1 MAIYRN
7 VALTFWT
14 DIKVVDDFT
23 PEDKYFMMYCLTNP
37 HTNIIGCYE
46 ISLKQMSTEMGYT
59 VESVQA
65 ILKRFNEKHQTILYD
80 EETKELYIKNWY
92 KYNWTTSAK
101 ILQPIITCY
110 NQIKSQKFKCLVG
123 EKVNEI
129 YGIDTVSIPY
139 RYPIDT
145 TVSVSVSDTETETDL
160 KKEEKKQDDYGK
172 PKRRKKTGYDEIIDE
187 LIQDEEIKDLMYEF
201 IKMRKL
207 KDKPLTDRALKMCIN
222 KLHKLSNDI
231 EEQKQ
236 IIETTI
242 IKTWDEFYPLKKEG
256 KSNANETYEQKS
268 TLTKLQEM
276 LEEERRIK
284 YEQGRND

>member
-59 VESVQA
+59 IESIQA
-65 ILKRFNEKHQTILYD
+65 ILKRFNEKHQTVLYD
-80 EETKELYIKNWY
+80 EETKELYIKNWH
-92 KYNWTTSAK
+92 KYNWTSSTK

-123 EKVNEI
+123 EKVNET

-139 RYPIDT
+139 RYGIDT
-145 TVSVSVSDTETETDL
+145 TVSVSDTESETDL
-160 KKEEKKQDDYGK
+160 KKEEKNQIDYGK
-172 PKRRKKTGYDEIIDE
+172 QKKSIDYQEYIDTFNMYCTKLPKVKVLTDKRKKQIKALATKID
-187 LIQDEEIKDLMYEF
+187 
-201 IKMRKL
+201 
-207 KDKPLTDRALKMCIN
+207 
-222 KLHKLSNDI
+222 
-231 EEQKQ
+231 
-236 IIETTI
+236 
-242 IKTWDEFYPLKKEG
+242 
-256 KSNANETYEQKS
+256 
-268 TLTKLQEM
+268 
-276 LEEERRIK
+276 LEEFREICSLTNENEFLTGNNNRGWQADFDFITRLDKAVIILEGGYK
-284 YEQGRND
+284 TSKPKTEGQELLDLINGGVFDE